1 MYQGII
7 FLEHPHTCVSLITLA
22 NRLIVGGIQFTSICK
37 RVPAGLRIWAGA
49 LAARDVHFERRVT
62 VVAVEA
68 NLAVNAVCP
77 ISAVD
82 TFPRLKVKCIDN

>member
-49 LAARDVHFERRVT
+49 LAARYGCFKRGL
-62 VVAVEA
+62 AVEA
-68 NLAVNAVCP
+68 FEASFTVKTIGPV
-77 ISAVD
+77 SAVYA
-82 TFPRLKVKCIDN
+82 FPCLGI